1 MQQRTCLRL
10 GTALM
15 LAVGGFVLSAAT
27 DASGQVPPTLKNG
40 YQNVFGGPQP
50 TNPTGVPAPVSGL
63 GASAYQVQRQSG
75 TAFGGFRVKGYSTL
89 RQDTST
95 TLPLPPYNGS
105 IFAYPES
112 TLAVGVDKTFQ
123 LRSAIIGRPV
133 VVSPARF
140 NFGQVIEPPKKL
152 NGSGQPL
159 AGFYREE
166 PLNARLK
173 TTTATTIELV
183 TGVTLTNGGSGY
195 TSAPTVSFS
204 GDGFGAA
211 GVAILNGNQVS
222 SVFMTNS
229 GYGYTSPPTVTFSNG
244 GGSGAAGTSTLSA
257 GPVVVDA
264 TSEDLTG
271 TSTLP
276 SGAVVTVARNP
287 NFYWS
292 THAKKVYATQSG
304 SIVIR
309 WRETDSE
316 KFVGENYVIATAP
329 DKPERTLYWTENG
342 FKGPL
347 VEVPE
352 GKVNQVNF
360 VFNNLVVPE
369 VKTPFEPWLPGLVN
383 FTETD
388 PEKQRYKT
396 VYFENNLIH
405 AYNVEGRIFVEYLG
419 NPRGDGTNEPKGY
432 EIVNVVKE
440 AVPQT
445 LVVDLGEKV
454 GHLPATDDAGDPT
467 TLDAKIIAGQGL
479 SGTPYLHNHVALG
492 QRTLYAIRETLPGV
506 LVGSQTQQISNEV
519 LIFWRE
525 TAVLDL
531 LWPRQ
536 YLGYVFQWPDAE
548 SAYSIYAR
556 PDFGAPT
563 AVSSIA
569 VSSGGSGYTTPPTVT
584 FSGNRGAAGIAVIAG
599 GSVTGVVV
607 TEGGSGYTTAPT
619 VTLTGGGG
627 NGATA
632 TATISG
638 GAEAALATAV
648 QLDPVNNPAL
658 VHQDDPAEAQ
668 AVLTPENKFYTRVT
682 DADSDNRAL
691 LRFTRDDD
699 IWFERVL
706 SKLHLGFEYYSSVET
721 LSLNAQGEIALSVP
735 NVSVTV
741 TDPNNADAV
750 YREGVEYS
758 VSGGILRP
766 RYAANGNEIDPS
778 FNLGLSSGYVTV
790 IVPQSDGKMLV
801 GGAFSALG
809 GASRSCIGRF
819 NADGTLDTGFVPVAV
834 LDGGFPGTV
843 YALAPLANGKVLVGG
858 NFTTLGGVSR
868 NGIGRLNA
876 DGTLDTDFDLP
887 GGANEVRSIA
897 VQDDGKILVGGFFT
911 TLGGVSRNYIGRL
924 NADGTL
930 DTQFDPNASSYVF
943 SIVVQDDGRIL
954 VGGFFTDLGG
964 FQRIARLNA
973 NGTVDT
979 SFNGNANSHVYSIAV
994 QEDGKILLGGE
1005 FTRLGNQSR
1014 IGIGRLNADGTVDA
1028 SFSGLG
1034 GATGQIPF
1042 VRGVHSIAVQ
1052 EDGKILLGGGFTTLG
1067 GQPRNCIGRL
1077 NADGTLDTD
1086 FDLPGGANKAVYAI
1100 ALFEDGTA
1108 LVGGEFTTF
1117 GGLPRNRLARLIGEP
1132 LLPSEF
1138 TVSYH
1143 GAVLTDVGTR
1153 IEPPVYTA
1161 AATYG
1166 AAAPTYVGYI
1176 DQRSGTAFNVDAY
1189 KDPFV
1194 RGFDEAAQGSIIGI
1208 NALAGNNELEVW
1220 WYEKSTPAGSAIT
1233 GTYWPSF
1240 VQRYELQWPSAP
1252 ATIDLASNEGSGDL
1266 PVPQAVGYIYTQ
1278 NNPSLPGY
1286 NPNEEHALMINGR
1299 AWALR
1304 DDLNQTNSSEPH
1316 ALVHY
1321 TDTDNRPAMR
1331 VFKVERGD
1339 FTYPAIAGKI
1349 LQSPM
1354 PLPLLQPPLLPDRSL
1369 ASYEIPGANPE
1380 AAVSSDLDDGDF
1392 DFAHYQKFT
1401 WTDRKGTPWVYRGP
1415 HDGNDVAPAPTLKMR
1430 YFYNTLPGFYFPE
1443 LAYNQQPAVGTI
1455 TPYLRAGTPGNY
1467 TGDGV
1472 RGTAGSGKSTLRG
1485 EQPLDVTFIPKWPES
1500 APELRVGE
1508 TLTLPKLGLPSV
1520 RGQAS
1525 AEFIYQ
1531 QSVAQDPSVG
1541 MAARQKSARLFDPT
1555 RAKVY
1560 PLDPETLAAIPDSVN
1575 TSVYLG
1581 KTYFPNLPPHL
1592 SGRLYFDP
1600 AVGTDGSLVFKG
1612 LFMDEPVGEK
1622 YLQLNVMSAADLAH
1636 AKDLTASGDEKKA
1649 WWDAA
1654 IDGLATTM
1662 KTYIEDPSKL
1672 GTFIVDTDLT
1682 STQFK
1687 IIDGTKV
1694 PRPID
1699 IDPPRKP
1706 TDIPPGELAEVFYS
1720 DTAVDSY
1727 AVSGSGGGSGF
1738 VVLALGNGEN
1748 TDFTP
1753 AGQPVSLQVFK
1764 VNAPLYRGELKVIN
1778 SQNPLDEK
1786 LTLQHTG
1793 DFAGHPEDYDFEWR
1807 YGPPVDG
1814 LPPKL
1819 YSYLRKEIAG
1829 NASNW
1834 SVIHNPVSNPLDSA
1848 QDYTR
1853 FRSPSADASGYPVA
1867 GLPGSIVIDDGNGT
1881 AANGT
1886 TLPNALLRRTFSATQ
1901 RPLRLYLSMD
1911 LGTNDGAVVY
1921 LNNAP
1926 VATYNVPG
1934 RANTPTS
1941 SVPNTAPAFLPLSKV
1956 FEIDANALV
1965 ANATADNNVF
1975 TVELYTTADVG
1986 SSTIFNLRLEGLQ
1999 ETETLSGW
2007 LPLTAAGDTVSLESP
2022 TGIVAVEG
2030 KNRHTIEGASILTLS
2045 DNWIIMRYRAKE
2057 TDNAAY
2063 VANGGW
2069 SKWTEPQLAE
2079 GWIKRVLAGINP
2091 FQQRVKDLFNHETN
2105 TSVSL
2110 VEQAGKRWEG
2120 DIALNLENINDSGL
2134 IEIYETVLRR
2144 GKDLSITGNPAIN
2157 YGGAN
2162 DALLLAAGYLSDLYM
2177 ILGNEAYADAANST
2191 IAFSTDSAANFV
2203 TQYGDVATSLFSF
2216 KGQLATVLDEEL
2228 ALMRGR
2234 DDTLLPNTTKTPIY
2248 NRLIWNYTRGID
2260 SGEAIY
2266 ALNYN
2271 IKDRTWD
2278 YSINASNPGDLPADG
2293 IISAADAAISYPQ
2306 GHGDAYGHY
2315 LTALTGYYGLLNNP
2329 NFTWTPRIEAVLVLG
2344 TPVSVDYQDERK
2356 FAAAAS
2362 AVARSASR
2370 ALDLTYR
2377 KEFTAA
2383 EDAGWSELHDN
2394 TTNANTGRTR
2404 NWGTDD
2410 WASRA
2415 GQGALFNWVT
2425 ANSLL
2430 PSTDPNPNHEGI
2442 QKIDRT
2448 TVPELAEIAA
2458 QATAIQQTFDNA
2470 DAHRNPLGISAGSL
2484 TFDISPSGVDA
2495 GNTHYEQIFERA
2507 IGALENAVSAFDNA
2521 KGSTQFLRQQEDT
2534 LADQRYAIERQEQ
2547 AFTNQLIELY
2557 GTPYTD
2563 DIGPGKTYP
2572 QGYPGPDL
2580 LHSSYVEI
2588 TETIGNFSSP
2598 DGQDFTIYRDLQPA
2612 EIANL
2617 ASYFTGIDPADV
2629 PIGDAVSYTLDPISG
2644 DFRKPSSWTGRRVSP
2659 GRMQTTISA
2668 LLLARQDLFNAL
2680 YDYDRMRAVMTSQVG
2695 LYNSTVKARTDSFA
2709 INTSLALEQSL
2720 KDILIVFLDK
2730 SEAASKAAAESF
2742 ESAGDSSK
2750 EAAPRGNGV
2759 GSNDLTSTLRAAFL
2773 TAASVS
2779 AATARASETTFGNL
2793 KIAAELS
2800 QSALE
2805 RAAELSLSEI
2815 SWANENKQLIAGL
2828 TGSLQGFIDIQ
2839 GALDGALRKMDQAQR
2854 DLFAAQ
2860 AEGDTIQL
2868 QRLVF
2873 RQHSAAIV
2881 QGYRTRDFAFR
2892 AFRDEA
2898 LERYNALFDLAARY
2912 TYLAARAYDYET
2924 GLLDASGNA
2933 QAAEFYNKIVRARSL
2948 GVIQNGVPQFAGAST
2963 GDPGLSGVLAEMA
2976 GDWSVAKT
2984 RLGFNNPD
2992 RYRTT
2997 FSLRQENSRIIPGTE
3012 GDGAWKDLLSA
3023 ARMDNILDD
3032 PDVRRHAMQA
3042 GNQSAYEVPGIVVS
3056 FSTTIDAG
3064 YNFFGKPLAGGDHGF
3079 SPTSFA
3085 TKIRSSG
3092 VAFQGYI
3099 GMDDPTSLGG
3109 TLTGIGA
3116 TSPTSPNLN
3125 STDPNAL
3132 SATPYIYLIPAGVDI
3147 MRSPPL
3153 GDLNTLRAWTVNDQA
3168 IPLPFNISGSDY
3180 STQPAWVSAAS
3191 LSEPPMMLRKHQAFR
3206 AVPDG
3211 TVFSSSPGFTNS
3223 RLIGRSVWNN
3233 RWKIV
3238 IPGNTLLN
3246 DPKKGIQI
3254 FLDTVKDIKLHFE
3267 SYSYSGN

>member
-1 MQQRTCLRL
+1 M
-10 GTALM
+10 
-15 LAVGGFVLSAAT
+15 SAAT

-40 YQNVFGGPQP
+40 YQNVFGGLQP

-75 TAFGGFRVKGYSTL
+75 TAFGGFRIKGYSTRL
-89 RQDTST
+89 QDASD
-95 TLPLPPYNGS
+95 PVPSYSGNAFS
-105 IFAYPES
+105 YPES
-112 TLAVGVDKTFQ
+112 TLAVGVDQTFQ

-133 VVSPARF
+133 VVSASRF
-140 NFGQVIEPPKKL
+140 NFGEVIEPPKKL
-152 NGSGQPL
+152 DSSGQPL

-173 TTTATTIELV
+173 TTTATAIELV
-183 TGVTLTNGGSGY
+183 TSVNLNSGGSGY
-195 TSAPTVSFS
+195 TSAPTVGFS
-204 GDGFGAA
+204 GDGLGAA
-211 GVAILNGNQVS
+211 GVAILSGDQVI

-229 GYGYTSPPTVTFSNG
+229 GYGYSTAPTVMFSGG
-244 GGSGAAGTSTLSA
+244 GGSGATGAATLSA

-271 TSTLP
+271 TSALP

-292 THAKKVYATQSG
+292 RHAKKVYATQSG
-304 SIVIR
+304 SISIR
-309 WRETDSE
+309 WREAASE

-342 FKGPL
+342 FNGPL

-352 GKVNQVNF
+352 GKVNQINF
-360 VFNNLVVPE
+360 VFNNLVAPE
-369 VKTPFEPWLPGLVN
+369 VKTPFEPWLSGLVD
-383 FTETD
+383 FAETD
-388 PEKQRYKT
+388 PAKKRYKT
-396 VYFENNLIH
+396 VYYDNNLIH

-419 NPRGDGTNEPKGY
+419 NPRGDGTNEPRGY

-440 AVPQT
+440 AIPQT
-445 LVVDLGEKV
+445 LVVNLGEKV
-454 GHLPATDDAGDPT
+454 GHLPATNDAGDPS
-467 TLDAKIIAGQGL
+467 TLEAKIIAGQGL
-479 SGTPYLHNHVALG
+479 SGIPYLHDHVALG

-536 YLGYVFQWPDAE
+536 YLGYVFQWPDVD

-556 PDFGAPT
+556 PDAGAPA
-563 AVSSIA
+563 AVGSIA
-569 VSSGGSGYTTPPTVT
+569 VSSGGSGYTSPPTVT
-584 FSGNRGAAGIAVIAG
+584 FSGSGGAAGIAVIAG

-607 TEGGSGYTTAPT
+607 TNGGSGYATAPT
-619 VTLTGGGG
+619 VTLAGGGG

-632 TATISG
+632 TAAISG
-638 GAEAALATAV
+638 GAEAALANAV
-648 QLDPVNNPAL
+648 QLDPSNNPAL

-682 DADSDNRAL
+682 AADSDNRAL

-706 SKLHLGFEYYSSVET
+706 SRLHLGFEYYSSVET
-721 LSLNAQGEIALSVP
+721 LSLSTQGEIPLSVP

-741 TDPNNADAV
+741 TDPNNADIV
-750 YREGVEYS
+750 YQEGVDYS
-758 VSGGILRP
+758 VGGGSLRS
-766 RYAANGNEIDPS
+766 RYAANGNQIAPDFDPGG
-778 FNLGLSSGYVTV
+778 NSGIFE
-790 IVPQSDGKMLV
+790 IVPQ
-801 GGAFSALG
+801 
-809 GASRSCIGRF
+809 
-819 NADGTLDTGFVPVAV
+819 ADGRI
-834 LDGGFPGTV
+834 
-843 YALAPLANGKVLVGG
+843 LVGG
-858 NFTTLGGVSR
+858 NFTTLSGQSRFRIGRLNADGTLDIDFNPGVDGTEVTAIAIQADGKILVGGSFSSLGGVSR
-868 NGIGRLNA
+868 SNIGRLNADGTVDSNFNPGASSTVTSIVVQQDGKILVGGWFSQLGGQSRIRIGRLNANGTLDTDFNPTASGFNVQSIGVQADGKILVGGNFSSLGGVSRSNLGRLNTDGSLDSSFAPNASSVVSSIVVREDGKILVGGGFTELNGQSRFRIGLLNVDGTLDASFSGSGGVNSWVYSLAVQEDGKILVGGTFTTLGGQPRSRIGRLNA

-887 GGANEVRSIA
+887 GGANDR
-897 VQDDGKILVGGFFT
+897 
-911 TLGGVSRNYIGRL
+911 VS
-924 NADGTL
+924 
-930 DTQFDPNASSYVF
+930 V
-943 SIVVQDDGRIL
+943 
-954 VGGFFTDLGG
+954 
-964 FQRIARLNA
+964 
-973 NGTVDT
+973 
-979 SFNGNANSHVYSIAV
+979 
-994 QEDGKILLGGE
+994 
-1005 FTRLGNQSR
+1005 
-1014 IGIGRLNADGTVDA
+1014 
-1028 SFSGLG
+1028 
-1034 GATGQIPF
+1034 
-1042 VRGVHSIAVQ
+1042 
-1052 EDGKILLGGGFTTLG
+1052 
-1067 GQPRNCIGRL
+1067 
-1077 NADGTLDTD
+1077 
-1086 FDLPGGANKAVYAI
+1086 I
-1100 ALFEDGTA
+1100 ALIEDGTA
-1108 LVGGEFTTF
+1108 LVGGTFTTL
-1117 GGLPRNRLARLIGEP
+1117 GGLPRNGIARLVGDP
-1132 LLPSEF
+1132 LLPSEV

-1153 IEPPVYTA
+1153 IEPPVYTS

-1166 AAAPTYVGYI
+1166 AAAPTYVGFI

-1194 RGFDEAAQGSIIGI
+1194 RGFDEAAQGSIIGV

-1220 WYEKSTPAGSAIT
+1220 WYEKSTPAGSVIT

-1240 VQRYELQWPSAP
+1240 VQRYELQWPSGP
-1252 ATIDLASNEGSGDL
+1252 AAITLASNAGSGDL
-1266 PVPQAVGYIYTQ
+1266 PSLQAVGYIYTQ
-1278 NNPSLPGY
+1278 NNPALPGY
-1286 NPNEEHALMINGR
+1286 NPNEEHALMLNGR

-1304 DDLNQTNSSEPH
+1304 DDLNQTDSSEPH
-1316 ALVHY
+1316 ALLHY
-1321 TDTDNRPAMR
+1321 TETDSRPAMR

-1339 FTYPAIAGKI
+1339 FTYPAVAGKI

-1354 PLPLLQPPLLPDRSL
+1354 PLPLLPPPLLPDRSL
-1369 ASYEIPGANPE
+1369 ASYEMPGDNPE
-1380 AAVSSDLDDGDF
+1380 ADVSADLFTTDASF
-1392 DFAHYQKFT
+1392 SRYQKFT
-1401 WTDRKGTPWVYRGP
+1401 WTDRKGIPWVYRGP
-1415 HDGNDVAPAPTLKMR
+1415 HDGNAAAPAPTLKMH
-1430 YFYNTLPGFYFPE
+1430 YFYNTLAGFYFPE

-1455 TPYLRAGTPGNY
+1455 TPYLRVGTPGSY

-1472 RGTAGSGKSTLRG
+1472 QGNTGSGSTTVRG
-1485 EQPLDVTFIPKWPES
+1485 EQPLPITFIPQWPES

-1531 QSVAQDPSVG
+1531 QSVALDSSVG

-1560 PLDPETLAAIPDSVN
+1560 PLKPGTLAAIPESVN
-1575 TSVYLG
+1575 TSLYLG

-1622 YLQLNVMSAADLAH
+1622 YLQLNIMSAADRAD
-1636 AKDLTASGDEKKA
+1636 AKNLTASGDEKKTQ
-1649 WWDAA
+1649 WDTA
-1654 IDGLATTM
+1654 IDGLSTTM
-1662 KTYIEDPSKL
+1662 ETFIENPSKL
-1672 GTFIVDTDLT
+1672 GTFIVDEDLSAT
-1682 STQFK
+1682 EFE
-1687 IIDGTKV
+1687 IIEGNKV
-1694 PRPID
+1694 FRPNRIA
-1699 IDPPRKP
+1699 PPRGP
-1706 TDIPPGELAEVFYS
+1706 TTILPGDLAEVFYG

-1727 AVSGSGGGSGF
+1727 AVSASGGGSGY

-1793 DFAGHPEDYDFEWR
+1793 DFAGHPEEYDFEWR
-1807 YGPPVDG
+1807 YSPPVDG
-1814 LPPKL
+1814 LPTKL
-1819 YSYLRKEIAG
+1819 YSFLRKLVVG
-1829 NASNW
+1829 DASNW
-1834 SVIHNPVSNPLDSA
+1834 SLIHNPKSNPLDSA

-1853 FRSPSADASGYPVA
+1853 FRSPSADASDYSVA

-1911 LGTNDGAVVY
+1911 IGDNDGAVVY

-1926 VATYNVPG
+1926 VAAYNAPG
-1934 RANTPTS
+1934 QDNTPTS
-1941 SVPNTAPAFLPLSKV
+1941 SVPNTAPSFLPLSKV

-1965 ANATADNNVF
+1965 ASATADNNVF
-1975 TVELYTTADVG
+1975 TVELYTTADAG
-1986 SSTIFNLRLEGLQ
+1986 STTIFNLRLEGLQ
-1999 ETETLSGW
+1999 EVETLSGW
-2007 LPLTAAGDTVSLESP
+2007 LPLTAAGDTVSPASP
-2022 TGIVAVEG
+2022 IGIVAVEG

-2057 TDNAAY
+2057 TANAAY
-2063 VANGGW
+2063 VANAGW

-2120 DIALNLENINDSGL
+2120 DIALNLENINASGL

-2144 GKDLSITGNPAIN
+2144 GKDLSITGTPAIN

-2177 ILGNEAYADAANST
+2177 ILGNEAYADASNST
-2191 IAFSTDSAANFV
+2191 IAFNTDSAANFV
-2203 TQYGDVATSLFSF
+2203 TQYGDVATALFSF

-2228 ALMRGR
+2228 SLMRGR

-2271 IKDRTWD
+2271 IKDRAWD

-2356 FAAAAS
+2356 FAAT

-2377 KEFTAA
+2377 KEFTADG
-2383 EDAGWSELHDN
+2383 DAGWSHLHDN
-2394 TTNANTGRTR
+2394 TTNATTGRTR

-2430 PSTDPNPNHEGI
+2430 PSTDPNPNHAGI

-2448 TVPELAEIAA
+2448 TVPELSEIVA
-2458 QATAIQQTFDNA
+2458 QAKAIQQTLDNA
-2470 DAHRNPLGISAGSL
+2470 DAHLNPLGLAADGL
-2484 TFDISPSGVDA
+2484 TFDISPAEVDA
-2495 GNTHYEQIFERA
+2495 GKTHYEQIYERA
-2507 IGALENAVSAFDNA
+2507 IGALENAVSAFNNA

-2534 LADQRYAIERQEQ
+2534 LDDQRFAIDAQEQ
-2547 AFTNQLIELY
+2547 AYTNQLVELY

-2563 DIGPGKTYP
+2563 DIGPGRTYK
-2572 QGYPGPDL
+2572 QGYAGPDL
-2580 LHSSYVEI
+2580 LHSMYVDLPEI
-2588 TETIGNFSSP
+2588 FYNPSEAQETKTLLLDPSFASADTAAFVPGTETVNF
-2598 DGQDFTIYRDLQPA
+2598 
-2612 EIANL
+2612 
-2617 ASYFTGIDPADV
+2617 
-2629 PIGDAVSYTLDPISG
+2629 TLNAKG
-2644 DFRKPSSWTGRRVSP
+2644 EFVKPNSWTGRRTSP
-2659 GRMQTTISA
+2659 GRMQTAISD
-2668 LLLARQDLFNAL
+2668 LLLARQSLISEVNDYSDLENTIRVQVSLYEGAL
-2680 YDYDRMRAVMTSQVG
+2680 KAYNDVLTQGEFADGAIIGLGLVKYAAQVAKDSVEAGGEIIKLTQEAAVSATPSVLG
-2695 LYNSTVKARTDSFA
+2695 LASDPSFA
-2709 INTSLALEQSL
+2709 LRGTINTAANTGRFASDRAQN
-2720 KDILIVFLDK
+2720 ILGLTIL
-2730 SEAASKAAAESF
+2730 AAE
-2742 ESAGDSSK
+2742 
-2750 EAAPRGNGV
+2750 
-2759 GSNDLTSTLRAAFL
+2759 
-2773 TAASVS
+2773 TAIDRLNFRYGAQV
-2779 AATARASETTFGNL
+2779 T
-2793 KIAAELS
+2793 
-2800 QSALE
+2800 
-2805 RAAELSLSEI
+2805 EI
-2815 SWANENKQLIAGL
+2815 QFANENKQLLTDLHSTLEDLKGGAGA
-2828 TGSLQGFIDIQ
+2828 IDAAIRH
-2839 GALDGALRKMDQAQR
+2839 ADQAQR
-2854 DLFAAQ
+2854 NLYTLQ
-2860 AEGDTIQL
+2860 AEGDRIQQ

-2873 RQHSAAIV
+2873 RQHSAAII

-2892 AFRDEA
+2892 SFRDEA

-2924 GLLDASGNA
+2924 GLLDADGNA
-2933 QAAEFYNKIVRARSL
+2933 QAAEFYNKIVQARAL
-2948 GVIQNGVPQFAGAST
+2948 GVISNGVPQFAGAST
-2963 GDPGLSGVLAEMA
+2963 GDPGLSGVLAAMA

-2997 FSLRQENSRIIPGTE
+2997 FSLRMENSRIIPGTE

-3042 GNQSAYEVPGIVVS
+3042 GNESAYAVPGIVLS
-3056 FSTTIDAG
+3056 FATTIDAG

-3109 TLTGIGA
+3109 ALTDIGA
-3116 TSPTSPNLN
+3116 TSPSSPNLSFN
-3125 STDPNAL
+3125 DPQAL
-3132 SATPYIYLIPAGVDI
+3132 SATPYIYLIPAGVDT

-3153 GDLNTLRAWTVNDQA
+3153 GDSDTLRTWMVNDQA

-3191 LSEPPMMLRKHQAFR
+3191 LSEPPFMLRKHQAFR

-3223 RLIGRSVWNN
+3223 RLIGRSVWNS

-3246 DPKKGIQI
+3246 DPKKGVQI